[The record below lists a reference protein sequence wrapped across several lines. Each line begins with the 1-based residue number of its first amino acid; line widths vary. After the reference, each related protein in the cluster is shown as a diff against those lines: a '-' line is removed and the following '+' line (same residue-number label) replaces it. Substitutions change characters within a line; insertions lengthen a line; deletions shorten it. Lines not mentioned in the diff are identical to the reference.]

1 MTDLLEAAMIICFG
15 FSWPFN
21 VIKAWRAR
29 TAKGTSVLFYT
40 FIFVG
45 YLAGITCKIL
55 LAQQGKYQYNYVF
68 FFYILN
74 SVLVGSGILVY
85 FRNRRLDRK
94 KQSTDT

>member
-15 FSWPFN
+15 ISWPMN
-21 VIKAWRAR
+21 VIKAWKSR
-29 TAKGTSVLFYT
+29 TAKGTSVLFYI

-45 YLAGITCKIL
+45 YLAGIACKIL
-55 LAQQGKYQYNYVF
+55 LVRQGRYQYNYVF

-74 SVLVGSGILVY
+74 SLLVGSGIAIY

-94 KQSTDT
+94 KQGN